1 LTKQN
6 SNYSMGQDVKF
17 QRRYVKSEKVFFR
30 ISPELKAELKIKLEE
45 AGKSV
50 SEYIRDLIKENLK
63 RG

>member
-1 LTKQN
+1 
-6 SNYSMGQDVKF
+6 MGQDVKF